1 MTLNWFKNL
10 KVPST
15 ALAVLLVALVAG
27 CSSSAEQV
35 EVLDRDEIFDRID
48 QDGDGIALRA
58 DYETLLTLSDR
69 TKVIAFYPGGNVSIE
84 TVLESLKDSPPSNLV
99 DPENPS
105 VEVFRARLT
114 SMLRLRLA
122 AVAIAEAGFNID
134 FAVDDELLNSQV
146 QTHLS
151 GGFEDWAQEEAVKAD
166 PRLEKFATPHCVT
179 VIATGTETE
188 ARAAKLRLESG
199 DSAAVVASEGN
210 LAGTT
215 PSPNGDV
222 GCADLLT
229 WANAFGDTAAPL
241 ADMNA
246 GDISDVVSM
255 ASDYSPTGRLWMIFY
270 VRELRHEEK
279 NLALLGPFAQGIL
292 ADLVVN
298 YEVVIDDGI
307 GAWDAAGLSVMSAS

>member
-122 AVAIAEAGFNID
+122 AVAIDEAGFNID
-134 FAVDDELLNSQV
+134 FDVDDEILNSQV

-166 PRLEKFATPHCVT
+166 PRLEKFATPHCGT

-199 DSAAVVASEGN
+199 DSAAVVASDVN

-246 GDISDVVSM
+246 GDISAVVSM
-255 ASDYSPTGRLWMIFY
+255 ASDYSPPGRLWMIFY

-279 NLALLGPFAQGIL
+279 TLAFLGPFAQGIL

>member
-15 ALAVLLVALVAG
+15 ALAVLWVALVAG

-58 DYETLLTLSDR
+58 DYETLLTLSER

-122 AVAIAEAGFNID
+122 AVAIDEAGFNID
-134 FAVDDELLNSQV
+134 FDVDDEILNSQV

-199 DSAAVVASEGN
+199 DSAAVVASEVN

-215 PSPNGDV
+215 PSHNGDV

-241 ADMNA
+241 GDMNA

>member
-99 DPENPS
+99 EPENPS

-122 AVAIAEAGFNID
+122 AVAIDEAGFNID
-134 FAVDDELLNSQV
+134 FDVDDELLNSQV

-199 DSAAVVASEGN
+199 DSAAVVASEVN

-241 ADMNA
+241 GDMNS

-298 YEVVIDDGI
+298 YDVVIDDGI

>member
-99 DPENPS
+99 EPENPS

-122 AVAIAEAGFNID
+122 AVAIDEAGFNID
-134 FAVDDELLNSQV
+134 FDVDDELLNSQV

-199 DSAAVVASEGN
+199 DSAAVVASEVN

-241 ADMNA
+241 GDMSA

-298 YEVVIDDGI
+298 YDVVIDDGI

>member
-1 MTLNWFKNL
+1 
-10 KVPST
+10 
-15 ALAVLLVALVAG
+15 
-27 CSSSAEQV
+27 
-35 EVLDRDEIFDRID
+35 
-48 QDGDGIALRA
+48 
-58 DYETLLTLSDR
+58 
-69 TKVIAFYPGGNVSIE
+69 
-84 TVLESLKDSPPSNLV
+84 
-99 DPENPS
+99 
-105 VEVFRARLT
+105 
-114 SMLRLRLA
+114 MLRLRLA
-122 AVAIAEAGFNID
+122 AVAIDEAGFNID
-134 FAVDDELLNSQV
+134 FDVDDELLNSQV

-199 DSAAVVASEGN
+199 DSAAVVASEVN

-298 YEVVIDDGI
+298 YDVVIDDGI

>member
-122 AVAIAEAGFNID
+122 AVAIDEAGFNID

-199 DSAAVVASEGN
+199 DSAAVVASEVN

-246 GDISDVVSM
+246 GDISDVMSM

>member
-99 DPENPS
+99 EPENPS

-122 AVAIAEAGFNID
+122 AVAIDEAGFNID

-199 DSAAVVASEGN
+199 DSAAVVASEVN

-241 ADMNA
+241 GDMNS

>member
-122 AVAIAEAGFNID
+122 AVAIDEAGFNID

-199 DSAAVVASEGN
+199 DSAAVVASEVN

-298 YEVVIDDGI
+298 YDVVIDDGI

>member
-69 TKVIAFYPGGNVSIE
+69 TKVIAFSPGGNVSIE

-122 AVAIAEAGFNID
+122 AVAIDEAGFNID

-199 DSAAVVASEGN
+199 DSAAVVASEVN

-298 YEVVIDDGI
+298 YDVVIDDGI

>member
-1 MTLNWFKNL
+1 M
-10 KVPST
+10 
-15 ALAVLLVALVAG
+15 
-27 CSSSAEQV
+27 
-35 EVLDRDEIFDRID
+35 
-48 QDGDGIALRA
+48 
-58 DYETLLTLSDR
+58 
-69 TKVIAFYPGGNVSIE
+69 
-84 TVLESLKDSPPSNLV
+84 
-99 DPENPS
+99 
-105 VEVFRARLT
+105 
-114 SMLRLRLA
+114 
-122 AVAIAEAGFNID
+122 
-134 FAVDDELLNSQV
+134 DDELLNSQV

-199 DSAAVVASEGN
+199 DSAAVVASEVN

-241 ADMNA
+241 GDMNA

>member
-122 AVAIAEAGFNID
+122 AVAIDEAGFNID

-179 VIATGTETE
+179 GIATGTETE

-199 DSAAVVASEGN
+199 DSAAVVASEVN

-222 GCADLLT
+222 GGADLLT

>member
-122 AVAIAEAGFNID
+122 AVAIDEAGFNID

-166 PRLEKFATPHCVT
+166 PRLEKYATPHCVT

-199 DSAAVVASEGN
+199 DSAAVVASEVN

-298 YEVVIDDGI
+298 YDVVIDDGI

>member
-84 TVLESLKDSPPSNLV
+84 TVLESLRDSPPSNLV
-99 DPENPS
+99 EPENPS

-122 AVAIAEAGFNID
+122 AVAIDEAGFNID
-134 FAVDDELLNSQV
+134 FDVDDELLNSQV

-199 DSAAVVASEGN
+199 DSAAVVASEVN

-241 ADMNA
+241 GDMNA

-298 YEVVIDDGI
+298 YDVVIDDGI

>member
-1 MTLNWFKNL
+1 MTLNWFRNL

-99 DPENPS
+99 EPENPS

-122 AVAIAEAGFNID
+122 AVAIDEAGFNID

-199 DSAAVVASEGN
+199 DSAAVVASEVN

-241 ADMNA
+241 GDMNA

-298 YEVVIDDGI
+298 YDVVIDDGI

>member
-99 DPENPS
+99 EPENPS

-122 AVAIAEAGFNID
+122 AVAIDEAGFNID

-199 DSAAVVASEGN
+199 DSAAVVASEVN

-298 YEVVIDDGI
+298 YDVVIDDGI

>member
-84 TVLESLKDSPPSNLV
+84 TVFESLTDSPPSNFV

-105 VEVFRARLT
+105 VEVFLARLT

-122 AVAIAEAGFNID
+122 AVAIDEAGFNID
-134 FAVDDELLNSQV
+134 FDVDDEILNSQV

-199 DSAAVVASEGN
+199 DSAAVVASEVN

>member
-84 TVLESLKDSPPSNLV
+84 TVFESLTDSPPSNLV

-122 AVAIAEAGFNID
+122 AVAIDEAGFNID
-134 FAVDDELLNSQV
+134 FDVDDEILNSQV

-151 GGFEDWAQEEAVKAD
+151 GGLEDGAQEEAVKAD
-166 PRLEKFATPHCVT
+166 PRLEKGATPHCVT

-188 ARAAKLRLESG
+188 ASAAKRRLESG
-199 DSAAVVASEGN
+199 DSAAVVASEVN

-241 ADMNA
+241 GDMNA

>member
-99 DPENPS
+99 EPENPS

-122 AVAIAEAGFNID
+122 AVAIDEAGFNID

-199 DSAAVVASEGN
+199 DSAAVVASEVN

>member
-84 TVLESLKDSPPSNLV
+84 TVLESLTDSPPSNLV

-122 AVAIAEAGFNID
+122 AVAIDEAGFNID

-199 DSAAVVASEGN
+199 DSAAVVASEVN

>member
-1 MTLNWFKNL
+1 MTFNWFKNL
-10 KVPST
+10 KVQS
-15 ALAVLLVALVAG
+15 AVLAVLLAALVAG
-27 CSSSAEQV
+27 CSSSADRA
-35 EVLDRDEIFDRID
+35 EVLGRDEIFDRID

-69 TKVIAFYPGGNVSIE
+69 TKLIAFYPGGDVSIE
-84 TVLESLKDSPPSNLV
+84 TVFESLKDSPPSNLV

-122 AVAIAEAGFNID
+122 AVAINEAGFNID
-134 FAVDDELLNSQV
+134 FDVDDETLNSQV
-146 QTHLS
+146 QAHLL

-166 PRLEKFATPHCVT
+166 PRLDKFATPHGVT
-179 VIATGTETE
+179 VIAAGTESE
-188 ARAAKLRLESG
+188 ARAAQERLESG
-199 DSAAVVASEGN
+199 ESAAVVAAEVN

-241 ADMNA
+241 GDMNA
-246 GDISDVVSM
+246 GDTSDVVSM

-270 VRELRHEEK
+270 VRELREEEK
-279 NLALLGPFAQGIL
+279 NLATLGPFAQGVL
-292 ADLVVN
+292 ADLVVS

-307 GAWDAAGLSVMSAS
+307 GTWDAAGLSVMSAS

>member
-99 DPENPS
+99 EPENPS

-122 AVAIAEAGFNID
+122 AVAIDEAGFNID
-134 FAVDDELLNSQV
+134 FDVDDELLNSQV

-199 DSAAVVASEGN
+199 DSAAVVASEVN

-298 YEVVIDDGI
+298 YDVVIDDGI

>member
-84 TVLESLKDSPPSNLV
+84 TVLESLKDAPPSNLV

-122 AVAIAEAGFNID
+122 AVAIDEAGFNID

-199 DSAAVVASEGN
+199 DSAAVVASEVN

-241 ADMNA
+241 AEMNA

>member
-122 AVAIAEAGFNID
+122 AVAIDEAGFNID
-134 FAVDDELLNSQV
+134 FDVDDELLNSQV

-199 DSAAVVASEGN
+199 DSAAVVASEVN

-215 PSPNGDV
+215 PSPNGHV
-222 GCADLLT
+222 GCAALLP

-241 ADMNA
+241 GDMNA

>member
-1 MTLNWFKNL
+1 MIL
-10 KVPST
+10 
-15 ALAVLLVALVAG
+15 LAALVTG
-27 CSSSAEQV
+27 CGSGAEQT
-35 EVLDRDEIFDRID
+35 EMLDRDEIFDRID

-58 DYETLLTLSDR
+58 DYETVLTLSDR
-69 TKVIAFYPGGNVSIE
+69 SKVIAVYPGGHINIE
-84 TVLESLKDSPPSNLV
+84 TVIESLKDSPPSNLV
-99 DPENPS
+99 DSENPS

-122 AVAIAEAGFNID
+122 AVVIDEAGFKID
-134 FAVDDELLNSQV
+134 FDVDDELLNSQV

-166 PRLEKFATPHCVT
+166 PRLDKFATPHCVT

-188 ARAAKLRLESG
+188 ARVARERLESG
-199 DSAAVVASEGN
+199 DPAAVVASEVN

-229 WANAFGDTAAPL
+229 WSNAFGDTAAPL
-241 ADMNA
+241 GEMNA

-255 ASDYSPTGRLWMIFY
+255 ASDYSPTGRLWIIFH
-270 VRELRHEEK
+270 VRELLHEEK
-279 NLALLGPFAQGIL
+279 NLALLGPFAQGVL
-292 ADLVVN
+292 ADLVLN
-298 YEVVIDDGI
+298 YDVAIDDGI
-307 GAWDAAGLSVMSAS
+307 GTWDAAGLSVTSLG